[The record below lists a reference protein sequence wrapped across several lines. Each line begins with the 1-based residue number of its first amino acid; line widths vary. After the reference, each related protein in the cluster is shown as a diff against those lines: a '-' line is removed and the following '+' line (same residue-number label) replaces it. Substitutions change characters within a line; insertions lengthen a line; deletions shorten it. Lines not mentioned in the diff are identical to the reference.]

1 MEDPRDIVRRH
12 ALGLRGTTSRVLKGD
27 EHYVAHGYTF
37 AFLRGGRLVARL
49 APTDSNALIEEGKVE
64 FFQELRSSG
73 YGDWVVVDLAQAD
86 PDLLRQLVNLAYGR
100 AIDSPLVGA
109 SRDVRYHSGW

>member
-27 EHYVAHGYTF
+27 EHYIAHGYTF
-37 AFLRGGRLVARL
+37 AFLRGDRLVAKL
-49 APTDSNALIEEGKVE
+49 APDESKALIDEGKVVLY
-64 FFQELRSSG
+64 QELRSSG
-73 YGDWVVVDLAQAD
+73 YGDWVAADLAKAE
-86 PDLLRQLVNLAYGR
+86 PDLLRQLVNFGYGR

-109 SRDVRYHSGW
+109 SKDVRYHTGW